1 MKTQK
6 LADLTRIEKRLEEI
20 REEKEQLLQAELLPV
35 KRTVKKYKF
44 SLVDSHCSVGLFL
57 CGHIHIVFFYW
68 CQNAKAALNTF
79 IVVVSNIGFN
89 CMY

>member
-1 MKTQK
+1 MVKYYY
-6 LADLTRIEKRLEEI
+6 
-20 REEKEQLLQAELLPV
+20 ELLPV
-35 KRTVKKYKF
+35 KRIVKKYKF
-44 SLVDSHCSVGLFL
+44 SLVDSHCSVGLFYAA
-57 CGHIHIVFFYW
+57 IYIVFFYW